1 MHWIAGFGFSAGL
14 VDMVL
19 SSRNPL
25 ATQWYMLLAQGLVF
39 FVIYYV
45 VFRFTI
51 TRFNLLTPGRELA
64 VSGSEAD
71 GYDVSTA
78 SAGEKSS
85 DAAVLARGYL
95 QALGGKANLTGIDA
109 CITRLRLN
117 VADSSLVDDVQ
128 AKRLGAAGVIRL
140 NKQSVQIVVGTQ
152 AESIATAL
160 KAEYDKI

>member
-1 MHWIAGFGFSAGL
+1 M
-14 VDMVL
+14 
-19 SSRNPL
+19 
-25 ATQWYMLLAQGLVF
+25 F

-71 GYDVSTA
+71 GYDVIKASSGKKSNDTA
-78 SAGEKSS
+78 E
-85 DAAVLARGYL
+85 LAQGYL
-95 QALGGKANLTGIDA
+95 QALGGKANLIGIDA

-117 VADSSLVDDVQ
+117 VADSSLVDDAL

-160 KAEYDKI
+160 KVEHAKS